1 MKKQT
6 RLIIGLAIAVI
17 SLCFSILR
25 ITDVIPSSPKKP
37 KYVFYFIGD
46 GMSVAQVLGTE
57 FYNAAKCG
65 TNEIERLNFS
75 QFPTRTFVTNH
86 SASNLVT
93 DSAAAA
99 TALATGCKTNND
111 YVGVDK
117 DGNAL
122 RSIIDVATEGGYKV
136 GLVTNV
142 GINHATPSGFY
153 GHTTDRLA
161 FSQLIDDYIAS
172 EVDFI
177 AGATVM
183 DKLTRKLAKSYKPVT
198 TVELVERV
206 RNAGIEITTDITRA
220 ATTRDKRV
228 ALIANDKENKHV
240 PNVIDRKGD
249 EQHTLIA
256 FTRAAIEYL
265 TSNSDNGFFLMVEGG
280 KIDYAA
286 HNKDAA
292 TVFNEIN
299 EFAESI
305 ELALDFAEQHPDET
319 LIVVTSDHD
328 TGGLSIGYNYYTVR
342 MDAITAQNLSVVML
356 SKVLRNMRAEGYR
369 NWADYKQMF
378 ADRLGL
384 WRNVPVSNED
394 EQLLLDDFNN
404 IFMKYG
410 KQLEGLYTKNEI
422 IAIDAM
428 NILYKYALIDWA
440 SFEHTG
446 LYTPLYV
453 KGFGE
458 SKFTT
463 CSDQTDIPKTMARL
477 MGGEL

>member
-6 RLIIGLAIAVI
+6 KLIIGLAIAII

-46 GMSVAQVLGTE
+46 GMSLSQILGTE
-57 FYNAAKCG
+57 LYNAAKSDTG
-65 TNEIERLNFS
+65 EVERLNFS
-75 QFPTRTFVTNH
+75 QFPIRTFVTNY

-93 DSAAAA
+93 DSAAAG

-122 RSIIDVATEGGYKV
+122 RSITDVATEGGYKV

-142 GINHATPSGFY
+142 GINHATPSSFY
-153 GHTTDRLA
+153 GHTTDRFA

-183 DKLTRKLAKSYKPVT
+183 DKLTRKLPKSYKPVT
-198 TVELVERV
+198 TVELVERI

-228 ALIANDKENKHV
+228 ALIANDRENKHV

-249 EQHTLIA
+249 EQHTLTA

-292 TVFNEIN
+292 TAFNEIN

-305 ELALDFAEQHPDET
+305 ELALGFAEQHPDET

-328 TGGLSIGYNYYTVR
+328 TGGLNIGYNHYTVR
-342 MDAITAQNLSVVML
+342 MNALTVQNLSVAML
-356 SKVLRNMRAEGYR
+356 SNVLRDMRAKGYR
-369 NWADYKQMF
+369 NWADYKQMLSE
-378 ADRLGL
+378 RVGL
-384 WRNVPVSNED
+384 WSNIPVSKED
-394 EQLLLDDFNN
+394 EQLLLNDFNN

-410 KQLEGLYTKNEI
+410 KQIEGLYTKNEI

-428 NILYKYALIDWA
+428 SILYKYALIDWA
-440 SFEHTG
+440 GFQHTG
-446 LYTPLYV
+446 LYTPLYA

-458 SKFTT
+458 SKFAA
-463 CSDQTDIPKTMARL
+463 CYDQTEIPKTIARL

>member
-6 RLIIGLAIAVI
+6 KLIIGLAIAVI

-57 FYNAAKCG
+57 FYNAAKSG
-65 TNEIERLNFS
+65 TDKIERLNFS
-75 QFPTRTFVTNH
+75 QFPTRTFVTNY

-93 DSAAAA
+93 DSAAAG
-99 TALATGCKTNND
+99 TALATGHKTNND

-142 GINHATPSGFY
+142 GINHATPSCFY
-153 GHTTDRLA
+153 GHTTDRFA

-183 DKLTRKLAKSYKPVT
+183 DKLTRKLPKSYKPVT
-198 TVELVERV
+198 TVELVERI

-220 ATTRDKRV
+220 ATTKDKRV
-228 ALIANDKENKHV
+228 ALIANDRENKHV

-249 EQHTLIA
+249 EQHTLTA

-286 HNKDAA
+286 HNKDAV
-292 TVFNEIN
+292 TVFKEIN
-299 EFAESI
+299 EFSESI
-305 ELALDFAEQHPDET
+305 ELALDFAERHPDET

-328 TGGLSIGYNYYTVR
+328 TGGLSIGYNHYTVR
-342 MDAITAQNLSVVML
+342 MNALTVQNLSVAML
-356 SKVLRNMRAEGYR
+356 SNVLRDMRAKGYR
-369 NWADYKQMF
+369 NWADYKQMLSE
-378 ADRLGL
+378 RVGL
-384 WRNVPVSNED
+384 WSNIPVSKED
-394 EQLLLDDFNN
+394 EQLLLNDFND
-404 IFMKYG
+404 IFMKHG
-410 KQLEGLYTKNEI
+410 KQIEGLYTKNEI

-446 LYTPLYV
+446 LYTPLYA

-458 SKFTT
+458 SKFAA
-463 CSDQTDIPKTMARL
+463 CYDQTEIPKTIARL